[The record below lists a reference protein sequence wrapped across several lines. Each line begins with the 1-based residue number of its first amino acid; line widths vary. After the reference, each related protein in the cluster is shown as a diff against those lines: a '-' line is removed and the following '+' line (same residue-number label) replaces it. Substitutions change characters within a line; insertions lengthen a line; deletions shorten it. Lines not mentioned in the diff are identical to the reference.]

1 MFLIPAN
8 SWLDVYRTTHQLVV
22 YRCGAHTFHFHEN
35 PRSVF
40 ELSFG
45 NSANTIWIANFVL
58 FCGRL
63 TFSVPWRRQNKNRA
77 TGRVQLHVRKKKI
90 VFCFVFFFVF
100 FLFGYRDRMAWEE
113 DEEERNKEDDYT
125 QEKRKFAN
133 ISAANFSFFLSF
145 SFVIRLTR
153 KIIRRGPIFISRE
166 NIRRLFILPDTHT
179 HRGAHE
185 RWWRVLAV
193 IN

>member
-77 TGRVQLHVRKKKI
+77 TGRVQLHVSKKKI
-90 VFCFVFFFVF
+90 VFCF
-100 FLFGYRDRMAWEE
+100 FLIWVSGPYGVRGGWGRKKQGRWLYTSKEKVCQHFGCE
-113 DEEERNKEDDYT
+113 
-125 QEKRKFAN
+125 F
-133 ISAANFSFFLSF
+133 FFLSLF
-145 SFVIRLTR
+145 
-153 KIIRRGPIFISRE
+153 FICNPVDTKNHSTGAHFHFTWKYPTIVHFARH
-166 NIRRLFILPDTHT
+166 THT
-179 HRGAHE
+179 HTHTGAHYE